1 MAEQDISSESSFFRA
16 NPSMESSARKTAI
29 GKILSTRYTRGLKGQ
44 KAHKQIDTRG
54 RSTSASL
61 WRNKHVIPMEAA
73 GIDDVALVGG
83 KNASLGEMIREL
95 GSKGIK
101 VPSGHIITTEG
112 YRLFLRESGLESFI
126 KQSLKGF
133 KRNDLKSL
141 ERVAAQIRHKIE
153 RAPVPA
159 SLEKEIIAAYASM
172 EKQYGKNIDV
182 AIRSSATAE
191 DLAGASFAG
200 GYETYIGIRGKK
212 DVLAAVRH
220 CFASLFTARAISYR
234 HDKGFDHFSVLLS
247 VAIQRMA
254 RSDLGASGVMFTIDT
269 ETGFPDVILISAAY
283 GLGEMVVQGQV
294 VPDEYLVAKH
304 MLAKAPKPIIGKRLG
319 AKSQKMIYAAGK
331 GGVKPVKIIKTSEK
345 ERNTFVLSDKQ
356 IVTLARWGKIIEQH
370 YSIKRR
376 KPSPMDIEWA
386 LDGKT
391 GELFILQARPETVQV
406 GKDRSKIK
414 EYIRQE
420 DGKVLVKGL
429 SVGNKIVSG
438 KARIIHSTRDMDL
451 LQKGEILITEMTDPD
466 WEPIMKRAGA
476 IVTEK
481 GGRTSHAAI
490 VSRELGLSAIVGADG
505 ARDMIKDGQ
514 MLTVDTTSAEGVV
527 FAGALKFD
535 VREHNIAKIP
545 KIRTKITMNL
555 ATPDT
560 AFEKS
565 FLPNSGVGLARE
577 EFIIAASVGVH
588 PLALIHYKGLD
599 AKMQKEIDLKT
610 RGWDNRTTYYVDN
623 LAFGIAK
630 IAAAFYPKQVIVR
643 FSDFK
648 SNEYRSLLGG
658 ELFEPHEENPMLGWR
673 GASRYYDPKFRQAF
687 ALECQALRKV
697 REDMGLDNVIP
708 MVPFCRTLEEGRKV
722 LAAMADAGL
731 YPNLMPH
738 AGKPK
743 AQVTPV
749 IVMCEIPSNAILAE
763 EFLKIFD
770 GMSIGSNDLT
780 QLTLGLDRD
789 SGIVNRVADEND
801 PAVKKLIAQVI
812 AVCRKK
818 KKYVGI
824 CGQGPSDHPSF
835 AKFLVEQGIESMSL
849 NPDSIIK
856 TTFAVAKVEKAMRK

>member
-1 MAEQDISSESSFFRA
+1 
-16 NPSMESSARKTAI
+16 ME
-29 GKILSTRYTRGLKGQ
+29 
-44 KAHKQIDTRG
+44 
-54 RSTSASL
+54 
-61 WRNKHVIPMEAA
+61 EA

-95 GSKGIK
+95 GSKGIR
-101 VPSGHIITTEG
+101 VPSGFIITTDA
-112 YRLFLRESGLESFI
+112 YRLFLREAGLESFI
-126 KQSLKGF
+126 RTTLKGF
-133 KRNDLKSL
+133 KRDDLKNL
-141 ERVAAQIRHKIE
+141 ERVSAVIRHKIE
-153 RAPVPA
+153 RALLPPA
-159 SLEKEIIAAYASM
+159 LEKEITDAYAKM
-172 EKQYGKNIDV
+172 EKQYGKNIDIAV
-182 AIRSSATAE
+182 RSSATAE

-212 DVLAAVRH
+212 DVLAAVKK
-220 CFASLFTARAISYR
+220 CLASLFTARAISYR

-247 VAIQRMA
+247 VAIQRMV

-269 ETGFPDVILISAAY
+269 ETGFPDVVLISAAY

-294 VPDEYLVAKH
+294 VPDEYLVAKR
-304 MLAKAPKPIIGKRLG
+304 MLDKASNPIIGKRLG
-319 AKSQKMIYAAGK
+319 AKAGKMVYAAGK
-331 GGVKPVKIIKTSEK
+331 GGVKPVKVVKTSEA
-345 ERNTFVLSDKQ
+345 ERSRFVLTDKQ
-356 IVTLARWGKIIEQH
+356 IITLAKWGKIIEQH
-370 YSIKRR
+370 YSKKRG
-376 KPSPMDIEWA
+376 KPSPMDTEWA

-406 GKDRSKIK
+406 SKDRSKIK
-414 EYIRQE
+414 EYIRKE
-420 DGKVLVKGL
+420 DGKILVKGL

-438 KARIIHSTRDMDL
+438 KARIIHGTRDMSQ
-451 LQKGEILITEMTDPD
+451 LQRGEILITEMTDPD

-490 VSRELGLSAIVGADG
+490 VSRELGLSAIVGADS
-505 ARDMIKDGQ
+505 ARSKIKSGRMI
-514 MLTVDTTSAEGVV
+514 TVDTTSAEGTV
-527 FAGALKFD
+527 FAGKLAFD
-535 VREHNIAKIP
+535 VRENDIGKIP
-545 KIRTKITMNL
+545 KTKTKITMNL

-577 EFIIAASVGVH
+577 EFIIAASVGIH
-588 PLALIHYKGLD
+588 PLALIHYADLD
-599 AKMQKEIDLKT
+599 TRLQREIDRRT
-610 RGWDNRTTYYVDN
+610 RGWKDRKTFYIDN
-623 LAFGIAK
+623 LAFGIGK

-673 GASRYYDPKFRQAF
+673 GASRYYDPKFREAF
-687 ALECQALRKV
+687 MLECEALRKV
-697 REDMGLDNVIP
+697 REGMGLDNAIP

-722 LAAMADAGL
+722 VEAMAQAGL
-731 YPNLMPH
+731 KRGKGNL
-738 AGKPK
+738 KI
-743 AQVTPV
+743 

-835 AKFLVEQGIESMSL
+835 AKFLVEHGIESMSL

-856 TTFAVAKVEKAMRK
+856 TTIAVAKVEARMKK